1 MSVGSY
7 AFVVFWATCRGSWR
21 VSNLSLSFAPIGRVS
36 FGVFLWRVHCWISAL
51 MRICWVRYR
60 LLHRVPK
67 LSLALLRMRQRRR
80 AVVAWVLGLF
90 LVLPRTRKLSKV
102 RQRSRAT
109 MAWVPR
115 LFLALPRTR
124 QKHKTTEAWVPG
136 LFLVLSRMWRRHRTI
151 KAWVPRLFLV
161 LSRMR
166 RRHRTIEAWVPGLS
180 LGTAKDDAEAQ
191 GWCNLSP

>member
-1 MSVGSY
+1 MKTRPRCSPWHLTS
-7 AFVVFWATCRGSWR
+7 T
-21 VSNLSLSFAPIGRVS
+21 
-36 FGVFLWRVHCWISAL
+36 
-51 MRICWVRYR
+51 
-60 LLHRVPK
+60 
-67 LSLALLRMRQRRR
+67 
-80 AVVAWVLGLF
+80 VLGAVEDEAEAQGCCGLGPWVVPGAAKDER
-90 LVLPRTRKLSKV
+90 LTEARRKLSKV

-124 QKHKTTEAWVPG
+124 QKHKTIEAWVPG
-136 LFLVLSRMWRRHRTI
+136 LFLVISRMWRRHRTI

-191 GWCNLSP
+191 GWCNLGP